1 MNLYLGNSLM
11 DYRGPAE
18 WDKVTL
24 VTLQMGCGQDME
36 HHKSYYWGTLGTIL
50 FQGCAVCTTRVTTEV
65 LLDYSVGTAVQRTEG
80 CAVCT
85 TRVTNEF
92 TGTTRH

>member
-1 MNLYLGNSLM
+1 MFTICEANPAFQMEVDMNLYLGNSLM

-50 FQGCAVCTTRVTTEV
+50 F
-65 LLDYSVGTAVQRTEG
+65 
-80 CAVCT
+80 
-85 TRVTNEF
+85 
-92 TGTTRH
+92 

>member
-50 FQGCAVCTTRVTTEV
+50 F
-65 LLDYSVGTAVQRTEG
+65 
-80 CAVCT
+80 
-85 TRVTNEF
+85 
-92 TGTTRH
+92 

>member
-36 HHKSYYWGTLGTIL
+36 HHKSYYRVHP
-50 FQGCAVCTTRVTTEV
+50 GC
-65 LLDYSVGTAVQRTEG
+65 YSIHHHAPKLWKEHHK
-80 CAVCT
+80 
-85 TRVTNEF
+85 N
-92 TGTTRH
+92 